1 MILLLKLLLAHLIG
15 DFILQPD
22 SWVKAKEKRK
32 RNAWQLY
39 AHVLLHFII
48 MMLFV
53 WDITFLLPALL
64 IAISHGAI
72 DTIKLYWQKEST
84 KRFWFIVDQLL
95 HLIVIALV
103 WYMIEQPLITLT
115 LTQDSLLYLT
125 AIAFITIPTSVI
137 IKTLISQWTPVADKP
152 KKASLQHAGQYIGIL
167 ERLLVFTFALTDNW
181 EAIGFLIAA
190 KSVFRFGDL
199 KESRELKL
207 TEYVLIGTLLSFG
220 IAIASAM
227 LVNALVSVSS

>member
-22 SWVKAKEKRK
+22 SWVKAKEKK
-32 RNAWQLY
+32 KLSAWQLY
-39 AHVLLHFII
+39 GHVLLHFII
-48 MMLFV
+48 MMLLV

-64 IAISHGAI
+64 IAVSHGAI
-72 DTIKLYWQKEST
+72 DTLKLYTQQEAT
-84 KRFWFIVDQLL
+84 RRLWFVVDQLL
-95 HLIVIALV
+95 HLMIIGLT
-103 WYMIEQPLITLT
+103 WYIIDKPTVTLA
-115 LTQDSLLYLT
+115 LTQQNLLYLT
-125 AIAFITIPTSVI
+125 AIAFITIPTSVL

-152 KKASLQHAGQYIGIL
+152 KKSSLQHAGKYIGIL

-220 IAIASAM
+220 VAIGIAM
-227 LVNALVSVSS
+227 LVKALVSTL

>member
-22 SWVKAKEKRK
+22 SWVKAKEKKKLR
-32 RNAWQLY
+32 AWQLY
-39 AHVLLHFII
+39 GHVLLHFII
-48 MMLFV
+48 MMLLV

-64 IAISHGAI
+64 IAVSHGAI
-72 DTIKLYWQKEST
+72 DTLKLYTQQEAT
-84 KRFWFIVDQLL
+84 RRLWFVIDQLL
-95 HLIVIALV
+95 HLMIIGLT
-103 WYMIEQPLITLT
+103 WYIIDKPTVTLA
-115 LTQDSLLYLT
+115 LTQQNLLYLT
-125 AIAFITIPTSVI
+125 AIAFITIPTSVL

-152 KKASLQHAGQYIGIL
+152 KKSSLQHAGKYIGIL

-220 IAIASAM
+220 IAIGIAM
-227 LVNALVSVSS
+227 LVKALVSTL

>member
-22 SWVKAKEKRK
+22 SWVKAKEKKKLR
-32 RNAWQLY
+32 AWQLY
-39 AHVLLHFII
+39 GHVLLHFII
-48 MMLFV
+48 MMLLV

-64 IAISHGAI
+64 IAVSHGAI
-72 DTIKLYWQKEST
+72 DTLKLYTQQEAT
-84 KRFWFIVDQLL
+84 RRLWFVVDQLL
-95 HLIVIALV
+95 HLMIIGLT
-103 WYMIEQPLITLT
+103 WYIIDKPTVTLA
-115 LTQDSLLYLT
+115 LTQQNLLYLT
-125 AIAFITIPTSVI
+125 AIAFITIPTSVL

-152 KKASLQHAGQYIGIL
+152 KKSSLQHAGKYIGIL

-220 IAIASAM
+220 VAIGIAM
-227 LVNALVSVSS
+227 LVKALVSTL